1 MKNISQIKCITV
13 RKFYFFGDFNC
24 TSWFFIFFILAALA
38 RDVPYDQRRN
48 AVANDAKRYKGN
60 VDQEL
65 KNFSDIGMGEYE
77 KEKEV
82 VTREEEPSIAVL
94 SASENVHLC

>member
-1 MKNISQIKCITV
+1 MKNITQIKCITV
-13 RKFYFFGDFNC
+13 RKFYFSGDFNC
-24 TSWFFIFFILAALA
+24 TSWFFIFILAALA
-38 RDVPYDQRRN
+38 RDMPYDERRN

>member
-1 MKNISQIKCITV
+1 M
-13 RKFYFFGDFNC
+13 
-24 TSWFFIFFILAALA
+24 
-38 RDVPYDQRRN
+38 PYDERRN